1 MGIISKTPLSTPNH
15 SRAQEVSPHRSKSL
29 GKPQGSPMQH
39 HQGSIPCISLCSVS
53 QARLR
58 MCDIITK
65 PRGQK
70 EMSPNHGVC
79 ME

>member
-1 MGIISKTPLSTPNH
+1 MGLITKTLLSAPNH
-15 SRAQEVSPHRSKSL
+15 SRGQELSSHHSKSL
-29 GKPQGSPMQH
+29 GKPPGSPMQH

-53 QARLR
+53 QARLC
-58 MCDIITK
+58 MHDIITK

-70 EMSPNHGVC
+70 ETSPNHAAC

>member
-1 MGIISKTPLSTPNH
+1 MGLITKTLLSAPSH
-15 SRAQEVSPHRSKSL
+15 SRGQELSSHHSKSL
-29 GKPQGSPMQH
+29 GKPPGSPMQH

-53 QARLR
+53 QARLC
-58 MCDIITK
+58 MHDIITK

-70 EMSPNHGVC
+70 ETSPNHAAC